1 MSMRLVLWAWLPL
14 LLFIGCDTSLDRAR
28 TVLRIGYAVE
38 APYAFVTADGTVTGE
53 SPEIARVV
61 AQRLGLGRIEWR
73 QADFGRLADEL
84 RAGKTDVVAAGM
96 FITPDRQKIAS
107 FSRPTFR
114 VREALLVRAG
124 NPLGLKSFA
133 PADARTTP
141 KFAVLEGAYEV
152 PFLTSAG
159 WPSAA
164 LYLVPDALTG
174 LRALESGAA
183 DALVL
188 SGPTLRTMAAQSAPG
203 TVELVAPP
211 GSDRNPSNSGGF
223 LFRQEDR
230 ALREAWDQV
239 LAEFIGSPEHEAL
252 VRPYGFTAE
261 ELP

>member
-1 MSMRLVLWAWLPL
+1 MSMRLRLWAWLPL
-14 LLFIGCDTSLDRAR
+14 LLLVGCDPSLDRAR

-73 QADFGRLADEL
+73 QAEFGRLAAEL
-84 RAGKTDVVAAGM
+84 QAGKIDVVAAGM
-96 FITPDRQKIAS
+96 FITPERQKTTS

-124 NPLGLKSFA
+124 NTLGLKTFA
-133 PADARTTP
+133 PTAAIP
-141 KFAVLEGAYEV
+141 KFAVIEGAYEI

-159 WPSAA
+159 WPESA

-188 SGPTLRTMAAQSAPG
+188 SAPTLRTMAAQAVPG
-203 TVELVAPP
+203 TVELVVPP
-211 GSDRNPSNSGGF
+211 ESDRNPSSWGGF
-223 LFRQEDR
+223 LFRREDR
-230 ALREAWDQV
+230 ALREAWDGV
-239 LAEFIGSPEHEAL
+239 LEELIGSPDHEAL